1 MKGCRRGWRVE
12 RGSLTETEG
21 DPSAD
26 AEAVGG
32 SNGSDGSDG
41 GARRKGG
48 GGEAVAAMPLL
59 QACGRR
65 GKERGIT

>member
-1 MKGCRRGWRVE
+1 LKGCRRGWRVE

-21 DPSAD
+21 DPD

-32 SNGSDGSDG
+32 SSGSDGDG
-41 GARRKGG
+41 GDAKKR
-48 GGEAVAAMPLL
+48 ATAATVPLL